1 MPDEVKELLGDDES
15 LWEYIKE
22 AVASVPSVAVKIE
35 QKERLKRKRDIAN
48 AQKEIDKLTNQIAKN
63 MILHVA
69 KKGKRN
75 FVSAGKVKVGASGV
89 DIRKK
94 WEIWINW
101 RVRRA
106 KNNAVKRQIEN
117 REKVQ
122 IQCFTENTLVLTRS
136 GYQLIKKICKGDDIY
151 TRNEQTGETAL
162 RKAKEVFR
170 NEAHTIYH
178 IWLDDK
184 EEIETTAYH
193 PFFVHNTGWVNA
205 INLQEKEVVET
216 KDGTEQITKI
226 VKVRHED
233 PVEVYNIHVEE
244 WETYFV
250 SERQV
255 YVHNCGKEQYDK
267 INEVARGNESVG
279 NTKKKGNWG
288 EILMDKYYASLGW
301 RRISVDNV
309 TDLNGTM
316 HHGIDGVYFNPDE
329 DPPYLI
335 AEAKYD
341 TSQLGWT
348 ERGTVQQMT
357 DEWIRRK
364 NRLEIAVGGK
374 YFADDILKKGY
385 RKQLVRVLD
394 TEGRF
399 TVSDL
404 EDRKGNANSRKKYVD
419 EKSKKSFQ
427 FFDYDKEGKFIGLN
441 LQEKDK

>member
-15 LWEYIKE
+15 LWEYIKK
-22 AVASVPSVAVKIE
+22 AVESVPFVERQIE
-35 QKERLKRKRDIAN
+35 QQKRLRSKRKIAN
-48 AQKEIDKLTNQIAKN
+48 AQKEIDKLTNRVAKI
-63 MILHVA
+63 MILGVA
-69 KKGKRN
+69 KKENRN
-75 FVSAGKVKVGASGV
+75 FASTGKVKVGASGV
-89 DIRKK
+89 NVRKK
-94 WEIWINW
+94 WKDWIIEIIEMT
-101 RVRRA
+101 
-106 KNNAVKRQIEN
+106 KNRTIERQIKN
-117 REKVQ
+117 RSQ
-122 IQCFTENTLVLTRS
+122 SNCFTENTLVLTRS

-205 INLQEKEVVET
+205 INLQEKEIVET
-216 KDGTEQITKI
+216 KDGMEQITKI

-301 RRISVDNV
+301 IRISVDNV

-348 ERGTVQQMT
+348 EGGKVQQMT
-357 DEWIRRK
+357 DEWIRHD
-364 NRLEIAVGGK
+364 NRLVNAVGGK

>member
-15 LWEYIKE
+15 LWEYIKK
-22 AVASVPSVAVKIE
+22 AVESVPFVERQIE
-35 QKERLKRKRDIAN
+35 QQKRLRSKRKIAN
-48 AQKEIDKLTNQIAKN
+48 AQKEIDKLTNRVAKI
-63 MILHVA
+63 MILGVA
-69 KKGKRN
+69 KKENRN
-75 FVSAGKVKVGASGV
+75 FASTGKVKVGASGV
-89 DIRKK
+89 NVRKK
-94 WEIWINW
+94 WKDWIIK
-101 RVRRA
+101 RIEMT
-106 KNNAVKRQIEN
+106 KNRTIERQIKN
-117 REKVQ
+117 RSQ
-122 IQCFTENTLVLTRS
+122 SNCFTENTLVLTRS

-151 TRNEQTGETAL
+151 TRNEQTGETAP

-205 INLQEKEVVET
+205 INLQEKEIVET
-216 KDGTEQITKI
+216 KDGMEQITKI

-233 PVEVYNIHVEE
+233 PVEVYNIHVED

-255 YVHNCGKEQYDK
+255 YVHNCGKEQDDVIDK
-267 INEVARGNESVG
+267 VANKKESVG

-301 RRISVDNV
+301 IRISVDNV
-309 TDLNGTM
+309 TGLDGTM
-316 HHGIDGVYFNPDE
+316 HHGIDGVYFNPKKK
-329 DPPYLI
+329 PPYLI
-335 AEAKYD
+335 VEAKYD

-348 ERGTVQQMT
+348 EKGTVQQMT

-364 NRLEIAVGGK
+364 NRLEKAVGGK

-404 EDRKGNANSRKKYVD
+404 EDSEDNANSRKKYVD
-419 EKSKKSFQ
+419 EKSTKSFQ
-427 FFDYDKEGKFIGLN
+427 FFDYDKEGNFIGLN

>member
-22 AVASVPSVAVKIE
+22 AVASVPIVAVKKE
-35 QKERLKRKRDIAN
+35 QQKRLKRKRDIAN

-69 KKGKRN
+69 KKGNRN
-75 FVSAGKVKVGASGV
+75 FASTGKVKVGASGV

-94 WEIWINW
+94 WKIWINW

-106 KNNAVKRQIEN
+106 RNNTLKRQINN
-117 REKVQ
+117 RRKDQ
-122 IQCFTENTLVLTRS
+122 IKCFTENTLVLTRS

-205 INLQEKEVVET
+205 INLQEKEIVET
-216 KDGTEQITKI
+216 KDGMEQITKI
-226 VKVRHED
+226 VKARHED
-233 PVEVYNIHVEE
+233 PVEVYNIHVED

-255 YVHNCGKEQYDK
+255 YVHNCGKEQDAV
-267 INEVARGNESVG
+267 INDVLSGTASVDGNME
-279 NTKKKGNWG
+279 KGNWG
-288 EILMDKYYASLGW
+288 EILMDRYYASLGW
-301 RRISVDNV
+301 IRISVDNV
-309 TDLNGTM
+309 TGLDEET
-316 HHGIDGVYFNPDE
+316 HHGIDGVYYNPHK

-357 DEWIRRK
+357 DRWIRRK
-364 NRLEIAVGGK
+364 NRLVDAVGGK
-374 YFADDILKKGY
+374 YFADEIIKKGY
-385 RKQLVRVLD
+385 RKQLVHILD
-394 TEGRF
+394 TNGNM

-404 EDRKGNANSRKKYVD
+404 VDNKNNPVNGKYYVD
-419 EKSKKSFQ
+419 
-427 FFDYDKEGKFIGLN
+427 IV
-441 LQEKDK
+441 